1 MANRTATTT
10 GSLNVIPDCYI
21 DIPVTLKSQI
31 FAGGRV
37 KTITNNITHT
47 VKMNNL
53 PDISDTKNA
62 IYNPEGIIGR
72 SFPLYTYSH
81 SGDRSLNI
89 QIHFFAV
96 DPEDVQDNIQDLRAI
111 QSAVYPREGIGGA
124 PYRPPAICRI
134 SCGSLLAGNP
144 NSSSGPEPLCCSLQS
159 YSVKFP
165 TEVAWEEST
174 YMPYRFD
181 VDTSWLTV
189 YTSDKLPF
197 ASRIYKSGR

>member
-10 GSLNVIPDCYI
+10 GSLNVISGCTI
-21 DIPVTLKSQI
+21 EIPIRTVL
-31 FAGGRV
+31 AGQPTV
-37 KTITNNITHT
+37 NSIHI

-81 SGDRSLNI
+81 SGDRAISI
-89 QIHFFAV
+89 QLHFFAI
-96 DPEDVQDNIQDLRAI
+96 DPSDIEKNIQDLRAI
-111 QSAVYPREGIGGA
+111 QSAVYPREGLGGV

-134 SCGSLLAGNP
+134 ACGYLLSG
-144 NSSSGPEPLCCSLQS
+144 SIESKEGPEKLCCSLQS

-165 TEVAWEEST
+165 TEVAWEET
-174 YMPYRFD
+174 TKMPYRFD

-189 YTSDKLPF
+189 VSSDKLPY
-197 ASRIYKSGR
+197 ANDISSGRIYRSGR